1 MGTTLTTLDSTLN
14 HIHQFEKKIMNLS
27 DLKHPQW
34 GSIVGYEADVR
45 LAVLKDEL
53 KIWEERVGNDPD
65 SIPYLGYIKD
75 TLKGRIEEVKKDAVL
90 FKDPHNGDSTK
101 S

>member
-1 MGTTLTTLDSTLN
+1 M
-14 HIHQFEKKIMNLS
+14 HHHLS

-53 KIWEERVGNDPD
+53 KIWEERVGNDSD
-65 SIPYLGYIKD
+65 LSILKD
-75 TLKGRIEEVKKDAVL
+75 RIEEVQKDAVL
-90 FKDPHNGDSTK
+90 LRQDK
-101 S
+101 

>member
-1 MGTTLTTLDSTLN
+1 MGTTLTALDFTLN
-14 HIHQFEKKIMNLS
+14 RIHQFEKRIMHHHLS

-53 KIWEERVGNDPD
+53 KIWEERVGNDSD
-65 SIPYLGYIKD
+65 LSILKD
-75 TLKGRIEEVKKDAVL
+75 RIEEVQKDAVL
-90 FKDPHNGDSTK
+90 LRQDK
-101 S
+101 

>member
-1 MGTTLTTLDSTLN
+1 M
-14 HIHQFEKKIMNLS
+14 HHHLS

-53 KIWEERVGNDPD
+53 KIWEERVGNDSD
-65 SIPYLGYIKD
+65 LTGLSLEYRDILKD
-75 TLKGRIEEVKKDAVL
+75 RIEEVQKDAVL
-90 FKDPHNGDSTK
+90 LRQDK
-101 S
+101 